1 MFIRLWLALC
11 CAGLC
16 ITVLAMSGLFSYV
29 FHVRGHYDDLDRNL
43 VENAIHTVSE
53 IKEPADKLGPGS
65 GIEVIL
71 RLYEQNG
78 TLKERSLG
86 TETLPDIDPRLVVAA
101 PGGPAFD
108 LVAGLA
114 PSIVALP
121 SGSERGR
128 FGLVSTSEQRWRV
141 YVLPLSL
148 NGTPAGYVEALT
160 SLKSIDAATERFR
173 LILLAFGLFG
183 TVVALVGG
191 GILSGRALRP
201 VARMVKAA
209 QTISTSRNFSHRVEM
224 PLHQDELGQLATTFN
239 QMLESLEE
247 AYRSQQ
253 RFISDASHELRAP
266 LTAIQGNLELMR
278 LQKNMSETERE
289 EALAEAEREAA
300 RLTRLVKDLL
310 ALARADAGMPLKFRR
325 VDLDVVVLEVF
336 HSVRTLAH
344 GQKLILDPFEPIQIV
359 GDEDQL
365 KQLVLI
371 LLDNAL
377 KYTPA
382 GGQVRLGLRRLD
394 NQVEITV
401 QDTGVGISTADLPH
415 VFERFYRADP
425 ARGRDP
431 GGTGLGLAIAFW
443 ITQQHGGSIELNSQ
457 VGQGTSAKVHL
468 PVRS

>member
-1 MFIRLWLALC
+1 M
-11 CAGLC
+11 
-16 ITVLAMSGLFSYV
+16 VQP
-29 FHVRGHYDDLDRNL
+29 HYDDLDRNL

-53 IKEPADKLGPGS
+53 IKTPADKLGPGS

-71 RLYEQNG
+71 RLHEQNG
-78 TLKERSLG
+78 TLKGRSLG
-86 TETLPDIDPRLVVAA
+86 TETLPDIDPRLVVADL
-101 PGGPAFD
+101 GGSAFD

-121 SGSERGR
+121 SGSERGT

-191 GILSGRALRP
+191 WILSGHALRP

-336 HSVRTLAH
+336 HSVRTLVH
-344 GQKLILDPFEPIQIV
+344 GQKLILDPFKPIQIV

-377 KYTPA
+377 KYTPVDV
-382 GGQVRLGLRRLD
+382 QVRLGLRRLD

-401 QDTGVGISTADLPH
+401 QDTEVGISAKDLPH

-431 GGTGLGLAIAFW
+431 GGTGQGLAIAFW

-457 VGQGTSAKVHL
+457 VGQGTTAKVHL
-468 PVRS
+468 TVRS